1 MNEYV
6 PSPTEWVRN
15 QVEEYESSGGRAGTT
30 LRGMPVV
37 LVTHR
42 GRRTGAIR
50 KTPLMRVADGERYVL
65 VASKGGAPEH
75 PVWYYNLLE
84 APDVTLR
91 DGERVRD
98 MRARLVEDP
107 AERTRLWALAVQAYP
122 DYEAYQTRT
131 SREIP
136 LFVLEPR

>member
-50 KTPLMRVADGERYVL
+50 KTPLMRVADGEHYVL

-91 DGERVRD
+91 DGERVHE

-107 AERTRLWALAVQAYP
+107 AERTRLWALAVHAYP

-131 SREIP
+131 TREIP